1 MSLHLPLRC
10 AALAVL
16 LAPTLTGCALD
27 PEQEAATAMVQSA
40 LQSAEGQSNA
50 RQVAAAASED
60 CSTTAEQMAADAA
73 AAPVVG
79 LYPSS
84 CVSKTADG
92 ANLQATYDQCNT
104 AFGTSDISGGI
115 GFAFVST
122 GACTLRA
129 DIADSGDLTD
139 HGKPYTY
146 TGTANITVQPGERD
160 VTWSDHWKGTTEKD
174 QPIEQTGSWHFLYH
188 VATGCYDFDGPANG
202 TLDGTSYDY
211 EISDLSICEDEC
223 PSKGT
228 VVGHWD
234 GKYEMTIE
242 FDGSAVAK
250 VTGWTGR
257 QFKVEMVCNPVAQ
270 R

>member
-1 MSLHLPLRC
+1 MSFHLSHRYVVL
-10 AALAVL
+10 AAL
-16 LAPTLTGCALD
+16 LAPTMTGCALD
-27 PEQEAATAMVQSA
+27 PEQEAATAMVQAA
-40 LQSAEGQSNA
+40 LQSAGQQSNA
-50 RQVAAAASED
+50 RQVSAGASED
-60 CSTTAEQMAADAA
+60 CSTTAEQMAAEAA

-84 CVSKTADG
+84 CVTKTADG
-92 ANLQATYDQCNT
+92 AHLQAAYDQCNT

-115 GFAFVST
+115 GFSFAST

-146 TGTANITVQPGERD
+146 EGTADITVQPGERD
-160 VTWSDHWKGTTEKD
+160 VSWSDHWKGTTEKD
-174 QPIEQTGSWHFLYH
+174 QAIEQTGSWHFVYH
-188 VATGCYDFDGPANG
+188 VATGCYDFAGPANG
-202 TLDGTSYDY
+202 TLDGTAYDY
-211 EISDLSICEDEC
+211 EISDLSICQDEC

-234 GKYEMTIE
+234 DKYEMSIE

-257 QFKVEMVCNPVAQ
+257 EFKVEMVCNPAAAH
-270 R
+270 